1 LPPLPRPAILPL
13 LAAGHPGALTFHIM
27 AVLLRIPTPLRK
39 LTGGK
44 AEVAAEGASV
54 REVLDNV
61 EASHPGMR
69 DKILEPSG
77 GSVRR
82 FINVFVNGEDI
93 RHIQGLDTRLKPGD
107 ELSIVPAIAGGAAGL
122 ERGRG

>member
-1 LPPLPRPAILPL
+1 
-13 LAAGHPGALTFHIM
+13 M

-61 EASHPGMR
+61 EASHPGVR

-77 GSVRR
+77 GGVRR

-107 ELSIVPAIAGGAAGL
+107 ELSIVPAIAGGG
-122 ERGRG
+122 GRG

>member
-1 LPPLPRPAILPL
+1 
-13 LAAGHPGALTFHIM
+13 M
-27 AVLLRIPTPLRK
+27 SVLLRIPTPLRK

-61 EASHPGMR
+61 EASHPGVR
-69 DKILEPSG
+69 DNILEPSG
-77 GSVRR
+77 GVRR

-93 RHIQGLDTRLKPGD
+93 RHIQGLDTSVKPGD
-107 ELSIVPAIAGGAAGL
+107 ELSIVPAIAGGAGAFGP
-122 ERGRG
+122 ERGRGRG